1 MALRKRVR
9 FSMALRK
16 GVTEKGYKKDP
27 PLLLSKKPHAT
38 PRKVESLFVFLS
50 AKAIVVVAV

>member
-50 AKAIVVVAV
+50 AKAIVVAV